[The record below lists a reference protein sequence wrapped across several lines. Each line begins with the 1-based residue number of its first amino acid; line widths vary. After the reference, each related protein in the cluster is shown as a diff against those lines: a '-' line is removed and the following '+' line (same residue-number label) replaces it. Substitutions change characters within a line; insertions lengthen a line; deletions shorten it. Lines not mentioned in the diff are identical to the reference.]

1 MVSHKAHMP
10 ESQLNELREEVKAS
24 GILSFSFPHV
34 GIFNSWLEAEWFKI
48 ESFIFRTKQLPNESA
63 IVFYQL
69 IVEKEDNTSNPAD
82 LNTRFFDAS
91 WWVEKVEVYERR
103 EIIDDELF
111 AVGEELLFDHA
122 IVFSLYLGED
132 KQRLCIGPMH
142 WGGGLSATLDTKV
155 IERIID
161 GCRVRWSA

>member
-1 MVSHKAHMP
+1 VLIS
-10 ESQLNELREEVKAS
+10 
-24 GILSFSFPHV
+24 
-34 GIFNSWLEAEWFKI
+34 
-48 ESFIFRTKQLPNESA
+48 
-63 IVFYQL
+63 FYQL
-69 IVEKEDNTSNPAD
+69 IVEKEDDTSNPTD

-132 KQRLCIGPMH
+132 KQRLCIGRMH
-142 WGGGLSATLDTKV
+142 GGGGLSATLDTKV